1 MKINVTIAK
10 KNGEAYATGI
20 YEGDTF
26 IVQKGGK
33 IEADFADHIRGGK
46 IAKTYRNDPE
56 YVDKDGNILKDCEF
70 KSPSTAAQ
78 FVFGTSLNGYESW
91 KVEKKVSLGKYLKEK
106 GLR

>member
-10 KNGEAYATGI
+10 KNGAVYATGI

-33 IEADFADHIRGGK
+33 VEAGFADHIRGGK
-46 IAKTYRNDPE
+46 TAKAYRSDPE

-78 FVFGTSLNGYESW
+78 FVLGTSSNGYESW
-91 KVEKKVSLGKYLKEK
+91 KVEKKMSLGKYLKEK